1 MIIHLS
7 DYRKSAPA
15 WRSYRVHA
23 VDQQGQP
30 LALTYRAMS
39 INSARFRAF
48 RDGARRV
55 EAVEEIR

>member
-7 DYRKSAPA
+7 DYRKPVSV

-55 EAVEEIR
+55 EAIEEIR